1 MRLFSINK
9 LAAITG
15 LGMALVFGTT
25 MANAQGNNN
34 SWKKDQKQIAKTQ
47 KEQNKWEAQRQ
58 AELNRRRPVYTTPVV
73 NYDRYRVYRNGSYYN
88 TDSRG
93 ASLLRQA
100 VQAGYQQGYAA
111 GRNDRNSRRGLNWN
125 NSNVYRSG
133 TYGWQNY
140 VDRSQHHYYFQ
151 QGFQRGYQDG
161 YNSRYQYGTYNN
173 GSANILGSILNT
185 ILNITNN

>member
-1 MRLFSINK
+1 MRLFNINK

-25 MANAQGNNN
+25 MANAQGNN

-47 KEQNKWEAQRQ
+47 RQQDKWEAQRQ
-58 AELNRRRPVYTTPVV
+58 AELNRRRPVYTQPVV
-73 NYDRYRVYRNGSYYN
+73 NYDRYRVYRNGGYYN

-93 ASLLRQA
+93 ANLLRQA
-100 VQAGYQQGYAA
+100 VQAGYQQGFAA

-125 NSNVYRSG
+125 SSNVYRSG

-140 VDRSQHHYYFQ
+140 VDRGQYQYYFQ
-151 QGFQRGYQDG
+151 QGFQKGYQDG
-161 YNSRYQYGTYNN
+161 YNSRYQYGMNSG
-173 GSANILGSILNT
+173 GSVNILGSILSS
-185 ILNITNN
+185 ILNIQSY

>member
-15 LGMALVFGTT
+15 LGMAVVFGTT
-25 MANAQGNNN
+25 MANAQGNN

-47 KEQNKWEAQRQ
+47 RQQDKWEAQRQ
-58 AELNRRRPVYTTPVV
+58 AELNRRRPVYTTSVV
-73 NYDRYRVYRNGSYYN
+73 NYDRYRVYRNGGYYN

-93 ASLLRQA
+93 ANLLRQA
-100 VQAGYQQGYAA
+100 VQAGYQQGFAA

-125 NSNVYRSG
+125 SSNVYRSG

-140 VDRSQHHYYFQ
+140 VDRGQYQYYFQ

-161 YNSRYQYGTYNN
+161 YNSRYQYGSYNN
-173 GSANILGSILNT
+173 GSASILGSILNT
-185 ILNITNN
+185 ILNITHN

>member
-1 MRLFSINK
+1 MRSFNFNK
-9 LAAITG
+9 LAAIMG

-25 MANAQGNNN
+25 MANAQGKTN
-34 SWKKDQKQIAKTQ
+34 SWKKDEKQIAKNQ
-47 KEQNKWEAQRQ
+47 KQQDKWDAQRQ
-58 AELNRRRPVYTTPVV
+58 TELNRRRPVYTTPVV
-73 NYDRYRVYRNGSYYN
+73 NHDNYRVYRNGSYYN

-133 TYGWQNY
+133 TYGWQSY
-140 VDRSQHHYYFQ
+140 VDRSQYQYYFQ

>member
-1 MRLFSINK
+1 MRLFNINK

-25 MANAQGNNN
+25 IANAQGNN

-47 KEQNKWEAQRQ
+47 RQQDKWEAQRQ
-58 AELNRRRPVYTTPVV
+58 AELNRRRPVYAQPVV
-73 NYDRYRVYRNGSYYN
+73 NYDRYRVYRNGGYYN

-93 ASLLRQA
+93 ANLLRQA
-100 VQAGYQQGYAA
+100 VQAGYQQGFAA

-125 NSNVYRSG
+125 SSNVYRSG

-140 VDRSQHHYYFQ
+140 VDRGQYQYYFQ

-161 YNSRYQYGTYNN
+161 YNSRYQYGSYNN
-173 GSANILGSILNT
+173 GSASILGSILNT
-185 ILNITNN
+185 ILNITHN